1 MVHVPAW
8 NSTSSLGMFTEKLCL
23 LFVIEHMV
31 LSFLW
36 CDEVDWGLGKYW
48 KILKAVKLSFRNT
61 VKLQYITNK
70 IQQKD
75 FFYQIRFNAGRGY
88 MKCNRLKIHENSI
101 SPAIYV
107 IPTDPR
113 VWAALKVACKG
124 PCKMFLFLFSSLLFR
139 TKTFNFRCSRKD
151 EGCRGLK

>member
-1 MVHVPAW
+1 MWNIYDISMIGSHRKFYLNIHSRIISFILVSVLYFMGRVPAW

-61 VKLQYITNK
+61 VKLQYVIYNK
-70 IQQKD
+70 KD
-75 FFYQIRFNAGRGY
+75 ETEKLFYRIRFNA
-88 MKCNRLKIHENSI
+88 
-101 SPAIYV
+101 V
-107 IPTDPR
+107 ILHFPQN
-113 VWAALKVACKG
+113 
-124 PCKMFLFLFSSLLFR
+124 FLFSPLTLVSELLV
-139 TKTFNFRCSRKD
+139 KLLAKV
-151 EGCRGLK
+151 LAKY